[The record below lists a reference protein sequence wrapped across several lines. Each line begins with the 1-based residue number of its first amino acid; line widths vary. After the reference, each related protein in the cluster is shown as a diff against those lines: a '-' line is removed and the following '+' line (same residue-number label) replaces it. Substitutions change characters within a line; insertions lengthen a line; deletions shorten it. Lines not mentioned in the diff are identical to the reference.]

1 MASTA
6 FNGTLQ
12 RSTRIDTGIVDV
24 VVMTSAPLGR
34 RDRWRILTLRRAE
47 GTRCTGAWEIVH
59 GRIED
64 AEIPAQAAV
73 REVFEETGL
82 VVERLYSIAVNPF
95 YLHKIDTVQLALVFA
110 AIVAPAAA
118 TVGPEHDQSVW
129 RTPSSAKKYLAWP
142 RERDAVSYALQ
153 LLANGDAG
161 AVEDVL
167 RVQLE
172 RDLRG

>member
-1 MASTA
+1 MAPIA
-6 FNGTLQ
+6 FDGSLQ

-24 VVMTSAPLGR
+24 VVMTPAPAGR

-64 AEIPAQAAV
+64 GETPAQAAV
-73 REVFEETGL
+73 REVFEETGFA
-82 VVERLYSIAVNPF
+82 VERLYSIAVNPF
-95 YLHKIDTVQLALVFA
+95 YLHKIDTVQLAFVFA

-118 TVGPEHDQSVW
+118 TIGPEHDHSMW
-129 RTPSSAKKYLAWP
+129 RTPSAARKYLAWP
-142 RERDAVSYALQ
+142 REKDAISYALQ

-161 AVEDVL
+161 TVEDVI
-167 RVQLE
+167 RVPLPNGE
-172 RDLRG
+172 RD